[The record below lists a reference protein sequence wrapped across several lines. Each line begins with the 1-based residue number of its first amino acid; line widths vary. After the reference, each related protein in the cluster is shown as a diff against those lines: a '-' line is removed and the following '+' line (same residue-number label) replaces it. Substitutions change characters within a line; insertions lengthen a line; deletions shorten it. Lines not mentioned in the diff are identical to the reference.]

1 MRTMKI
7 GAREVGGD
15 APVFIVAELSANH
28 GQRLD
33 IALRTIEAAADAGA
47 DAIKLQTYTPDT
59 LTLKSSAE
67 HFVVKSKNEWAGR
80 TLHDL
85 YAEAM
90 TPWEWHAELMEA
102 ARARGLECFSTPF
115 DPTSVAFLE
124 KLGAPCHK
132 VASFELNDLP
142 LVETIARTGKPMI
155 LSTGMAS
162 LADIEAALATCRDA
176 GNSDLA
182 LLRCVSCYPARPE
195 TMDLRSFEILRG
207 LGVVLGLSDHTRDTT
222 VAIASVALGAK
233 IIEKHFIV
241 DRSLGGPDAFFSLD
255 PGELKELVRAVRST
269 EAALGSPRFGPS
281 PDEQANTA
289 FRRSLFVSQRVAR
302 GETFTA
308 RNVRSVRPSHGL
320 EPRHLGAILGKT
332 ATRDIDAATPLAWD
346 MVGPP
351 MALPAVSLR
360 RATQDDAARLLA
372 WRNDPLTRAMSV
384 NAEEVTAD
392 RHRAFL
398 AAVLASDQQLLF
410 IAESEGRP
418 VGTLRLDRELDGTL
432 EVALT
437 VAPEERR
444 KGYSPALLRAA
455 DAEAARLGATRVV
468 AVLRPDNVASRKA
481 FEAAGYRDFVDT
493 ERKGV
498 ALVSCERRIAPYRQS
513 SARAAHKRDK
523 A

>member
-1 MRTMKI
+1 MRTMRI
-7 GAREVGGD
+7 GAREVGGE

-28 GQRLD
+28 GQRRD

-90 TPWEWHAELMEA
+90 TPWEWHAELIEA
-102 ARARGLECFSTPF
+102 AKARGLECFSTPF
-115 DPTSVAFLE
+115 DFTAVTFLE
-124 KLGAPCHK
+124 KLGVPCHK

-142 LVETIARTGKPMI
+142 LVETVARTGKPMI

-176 GNSDLA
+176 GNDDLA

-241 DRSLGGPDAFFSLD
+241 DRSLGGPDAFFSLE
-255 PGELKELVRAVRST
+255 PSELKELVRAVRST
-269 EAALGSPRFGPS
+269 EAALGRPRFGPS
-281 PDEQANTA
+281 PDEEANTA
-289 FRRSLFVSQRVAR
+289 FRRSLFVSAPVAR
-302 GETFTA
+302 GETLTA

-320 EPRHLGAILGKT
+320 DPRHLGVVLGRT
-332 ATRDIDAATPLAWD
+332 AARDLDAATPLAWD
-346 MVGPP
+346 MVGP
-351 MALPAVSLR
+351 APAVPPVALR

-372 WRNDPLTRAMSV
+372 WRNDPQTRAMSV
-384 NAEEVTAD
+384 SAAEVTAD
-392 RHRAFL
+392 EHRAFL
-398 AAVLASDQQLLF
+398 AASLASSDRFLF
-410 IAESEGRP
+410 VAEAEGRP
-418 VGTLRLDRELDGTL
+418 VGTLRLDREPNATFA
-432 EVALT
+432 VSLT

-444 KGYSPALLRAA
+444 KGYSAALLRAA
-455 DAEAARLGATRVV
+455 DAEAARLGARRLV
-468 AVLRPDNVASRKA
+468 AVLRPDNAASRKA
-481 FEAAGYRDFVDT
+481 FETAGYRDFLDT
-493 ERKGV
+493 EQSGV
-498 ALVSCERRIAPYRQS
+498 ALVSCERRVAPYRQS
-513 SARAAHKRDK
+513 SGIHGGDK

>member
-1 MRTMKI
+1 MRSMKI
-7 GAREVGGD
+7 GSRQVGGD

-28 GQRLD
+28 SQRRD

-59 LTLKSSAE
+59 LTLKSSRE

-124 KLGAPCHK
+124 KLGVPCHK

-176 GNSDLA
+176 GNDDLA

-195 TMDLRSFEILRG
+195 TMDLRSFEVLGG
-207 LGVVLGLSDHTRDTT
+207 LGVVLGLSDHTRDAT

-233 IIEKHFIV
+233 IVEKHFIV
-241 DRSLGGPDAFFSLD
+241 DRSLGGPDAFFSLE
-255 PGELKELVRAVRST
+255 PSELKELVRAIRST
-269 EAALGSPRFGPS
+269 ESALGRPRFGPS
-281 PDEQANTA
+281 PDEEANTA
-289 FRRSLFVSQRVAR
+289 FRRSLFVSQPVAR
-302 GETFTA
+302 GETLTA

-320 EPRHLGAILGKT
+320 DPRHLGVVLGRT
-332 ATRDIDAATPLAWD
+332 ATRDIDAATPLAWV
-346 MVGPP
+346 MVGPAP
-351 MALPAVSLR
+351 SAPPITLR
-360 RATQDDAARLLA
+360 RASQDDAARLLA
-372 WRNDPLTRAMSV
+372 WRNDPQTRAMSISG
-384 NAEEVTAD
+384 EEVTPEQ
-392 RHRAFL
+392 HRAFL
-398 AAVLASDQQLLF
+398 AASLDSSERLLF

-418 VGTLRLDRELDGTL
+418 VGTLRLDRRPGATL
-432 EVALT
+432 EVSLT

-444 KGYSPALLRAA
+444 KGYSASLLRAA
-455 DAEAARLGATRVV
+455 DAEAARLGALRLS
-468 AVLRPDNVASRKA
+468 AMLRPANTASRKA
-481 FEAAGYRDFVDT
+481 FDAAGYRGFVEDD
-493 ERKGV
+493 RDGV
-498 ALVSCERRIAPYRQS
+498 AVVHCERRIASYRQS
-513 SARAAHKRDK
+513 STQAPRR
-523 A
+523 

>member
-7 GAREVGGD
+7 GAREIGGD

-28 GQRLD
+28 GQRKD

-59 LTLKSSAE
+59 LTLNSSAE

-90 TPWEWHAELMEA
+90 TPWEWHAELIEA
-102 ARARGLECFSTPF
+102 ARARGLQCFSTPF

-124 KLGAPCHK
+124 KLGVPCHK

-176 GNSDLA
+176 GNDDLA

-241 DRSLGGPDAFFSLD
+241 DRSLGGPDAFFSLE
-255 PGELKELVRAVRST
+255 PSELRELVRAVRST
-269 EAALGSPRFGPS
+269 EAALGRPRFGPS

-289 FRRSLFVSQRVAR
+289 FRRSLFVSEAVRR
-302 GETFTA
+302 GATFTA
-308 RNVRSVRPSHGL
+308 RNVRSVRPSYGL
-320 EPRHLGAILGKT
+320 EPRHLGAVLGRT
-332 ATRDIDAATPLAWD
+332 ATRDIDAATPLSWE
-346 MVGPP
+346 MVG
-351 MALPAVSLR
+351 ALPAAPTVTLR
-360 RATQDDAARLLA
+360 RATEDDASRLLA
-372 WRNDPLTRAMSV
+372 WRNDPETRAMSV
-384 NAEEVTAD
+384 TGEEVTAD
-392 RHRAFL
+392 QHRAFL
-398 AAVLASDQQLLF
+398 AASLEGTERLLF
-410 IAESEGRP
+410 VAEADGRP
-418 VGTLRLDRELDGTL
+418 VGTVRLDRRPVATL
-432 EVALT
+432 EVSLT
-437 VAPEERR
+437 VAPDERK
-444 KGYSPALLRAA
+444 KGFAASLLRAA
-455 DAEAARLGATRVV
+455 DGEAVRLGATRLV
-468 AVLRPDNVASRKA
+468 AVLRPSNVPSRKA
-481 FEAAGYRDFVDT
+481 FEAAGYRDFV
-493 ERKGV
+493 EHEQSGV
-498 ALVSCERRIAPYRQS
+498 ALLRCERRIAPYRQS
-513 SARAAHKRDK
+513 SMQAQGR
-523 A
+523 

>member
-1 MRTMKI
+1 MRTMRI
-7 GAREVGGD
+7 GSREVGGD

-28 GQRLD
+28 GQRRD
-33 IALRTIEAAADAGA
+33 IALRTIDAAADAGA

-90 TPWEWHAELMEA
+90 TPWEWHAELIA
-102 ARARGLECFSTPF
+102 AANARGLSCFSTPF
-115 DPTSVAFLE
+115 DFTSVAFLE
-124 KLGAPCHK
+124 KLGVPCHK

-176 GNSDLA
+176 GNDDLA

-207 LGVVLGLSDHTRDTT
+207 LGVILGLSDHTRDTT

-241 DRSLGGPDAFFSLD
+241 DRTLGGPDAFFSLE
-255 PGELKELVRAVRST
+255 PSELKELVRAVRST
-269 EAALGSPRFGPS
+269 EAALGRPRFGPS
-281 PDEQANTA
+281 PDEIANTA
-289 FRRSLFVSQRVAR
+289 FRRSLFVSEPVKR
-302 GETFTA
+302 GETLTA

-320 EPRHLGAILGKT
+320 DPRHLGAVLGRT
-332 ATRDIDAATPLAWD
+332 AARDLDAAVPLAWD
-346 MVGPP
+346 MVGPG
-351 MALPAVSLR
+351 AAAPAITLR
-360 RATQDDAARLLA
+360 PATADDAARLLA
-372 WRNDPLTRAMSV
+372 WRNDPQTRAMSV
-384 NAEEVTAD
+384 SSAEVTAD
-392 RHRAFL
+392 EHRAFL
-398 AAVLASDQQLLF
+398 AASLASSDRLLF
-410 IAESEGRP
+410 VAEAEGRA
-418 VGTLRLDRELDGTL
+418 VGTLRLDREPGATFA
-432 EVALT
+432 VSLT
-437 VAPEERR
+437 VAPEERK
-444 KGYSPALLRAA
+444 KGYSLSLLRAA
-455 DAEAARLGATRVV
+455 DAEALKSGGRRLV
-468 AVLRPDNVASRKA
+468 AVLKPENAASRRA
-481 FEAAGYRDFVDT
+481 FEDAGYRDFLDT
-493 ERKGV
+493 EQHGV
-498 ALVSCERRIAPYRQS
+498 ALVSCERRVAPYRQS
-513 SARAAHKRDK
+513 SGLHDGGK

>member
-7 GAREVGGD
+7 GGREVGGD

-28 GQRLD
+28 GQRRD
-33 IALRTIEAAADAGA
+33 VALRTIDAAADAGA

-90 TPWEWHAELMEA
+90 TPWEWHAELIEA

-115 DPTSVAFLE
+115 DATAVVFLE
-124 KLGAPCHK
+124 KLGVPCHK

-176 GNSDLA
+176 GNDDLA

-195 TMDLRSFEILRG
+195 TMDLRSFEVLRA
-207 LGVVLGLSDHTRDTT
+207 LGVVLGLSDHTRDAT

-241 DRSLGGPDAFFSLD
+241 DRSLGGPDAFFSLE
-255 PGELKELVRAVRST
+255 PSELKELVRVVRST
-269 EAALGSPRFGPS
+269 EAALGRPRFGPS

-289 FRRSLFVSQRVAR
+289 FRRSLFVSEPVAR
-302 GETFTA
+302 GATFTA
-308 RNVRSVRPSHGL
+308 RNVRSVRPSNGL
-320 EPRHLGAILGKT
+320 EPRHLGAVLGRT
-332 ATRDIDAATPLAWD
+332 ASRDIDAATPLTWD
-346 MVGPP
+346 MVGAAPP
-351 MALPAVSLR
+351 VPPVTLR
-360 RATQDDAARLLA
+360 RATMDDAARLLA
-372 WRNDPLTRAMSV
+372 WRNDPQTRAMSV
-384 NAEEVTAD
+384 SASEVTGD
-392 RHRAFL
+392 EHRAFL
-398 AAVLASDQQLLF
+398 AASVDSADRSLF
-410 IAESEGRP
+410 VAEDRGRP
-418 VGTLRLDRELDGTL
+418 IGTVRLDREPDGTST
-432 EVALT
+432 VSLT

-444 KGYSPALLRAA
+444 KGYATALLRAA
-455 DAEAARLGATRVV
+455 EVEAARGGAMRLV
-468 AVLRPDNVASRKA
+468 AVLRPDNGASRKA
-481 FEAAGYRDFVDT
+481 FEAAGYRGFVDI
-493 ERKGV
+493 ERNGV
-498 ALVSCERRIAPYRQS
+498 ALVHCERRLAPYRQS
-513 SARAAHKRDK
+513 STQSPSR
-523 A
+523 